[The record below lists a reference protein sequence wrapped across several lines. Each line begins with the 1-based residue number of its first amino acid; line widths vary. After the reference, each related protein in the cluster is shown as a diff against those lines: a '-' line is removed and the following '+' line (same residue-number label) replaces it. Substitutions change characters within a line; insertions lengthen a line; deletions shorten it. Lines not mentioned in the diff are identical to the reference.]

1 MTKLCKIGKSVERI
15 EMPVSRR
22 RDVPSGSALTA
33 VDTQPGVVLR
43 QIRTDNGWTL
53 AEVAERTGIPVST
66 LSKVETGKMSLSYE
80 KLLRI
85 SRGLDVDIGRLFAAG
100 PAASGPAVNAA
111 TGRRSITPAGQ
122 GPSIKTATYNYTYPS
137 AELLN
142 KTLNPMILEVKVR
155 SIEEFGELMRHTGE
169 EYALVLEG
177 ECEFHSDLYS
187 PSLLKTG
194 DSIYFDGS
202 MGHGYVAVSEGPCR
216 ILSVCS
222 ATDADLKS
230 RLQPLADPLT

>member
-1 MTKLCKIGKSVERI
+1 
-15 EMPVSRR
+15 MPVSRR
-22 RDVPSGSALTA
+22 RDLPSDTALTA
-33 VDTQPGVVLR
+33 VDTQPGTVLR
-43 QIRTDNGWTL
+43 QIRSTNGWTL

-85 SRGLDVDIGRLFAAG
+85 SRGLDVDIARLFASSG
-100 PAASGPAVNAA
+100 PAAPGPVVNAA

-142 KTLNPMILEVKVR
+142 KTLNPMIIEIKVR
-155 SIEEFGELMRHTGE
+155 SIEAFGELMRHTGE

-187 PSLLKTG
+187 PSLLRTG

-230 RLQPLADPLT
+230 RLQPLPDPLP